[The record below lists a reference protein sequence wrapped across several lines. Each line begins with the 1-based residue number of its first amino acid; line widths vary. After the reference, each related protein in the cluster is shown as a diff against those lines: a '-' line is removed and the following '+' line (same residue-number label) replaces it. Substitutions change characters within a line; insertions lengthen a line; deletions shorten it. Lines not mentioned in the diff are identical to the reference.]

1 MLIYMFINKV
11 NGKKYV
17 GLTSRSLEERTAEH
31 LRHDATLFDKKL
43 REYGITNFDL
53 IVLDV
58 ADTLEELNEKEKYYI
73 KLFKTL
79 VPNGYNLCEGGG
91 VTKGYKHREESKQKM
106 SESRKQKDISGE
118 NNPFYGNHH
127 TEEARK
133 KMRKAWTEERRKKL
147 SEESKNRK
155 HSTKKVKNIDTGE
168 IFDSI
173 KAASEKY
180 NVKATHITRVCK
192 GKRKKTGGYRWEYV
206 A

>member
-1 MLIYMFINKV
+1 MLIYMFVNKV

-73 KLFKTL
+73 KLFETL

-106 SESRKQKDISGE
+106 SESKKQKDISGE
-118 NNPFYGNHH
+118 NNPFYDKHH
-127 TEEARK
+127 TEEARER
-133 KMRKAWTEERRKKL
+133 MRKAWTEERRKKL

-155 HSTKKVKNIDTGE
+155 HSTKKVRNVDTGE

-173 KAASEKY
+173 KEASEKH